1 MKITQLRSF
10 VFLLAFGAKLW
21 LKGKLYCL
29 VPVSNTNVKQLA
41 DLYEVL
47 AKTFFKDRYFEN
59 DQRVTS
65 AKLCLLPQSNLTHV
79 PLERA
84 LSLNASF
91 KLKEGCKLLSKNLQF
106 FGFAFAG

>member
-1 MKITQLRSF
+1 M
-10 VFLLAFGAKLW
+10 G
-21 LKGKLYCL
+21 
-29 VPVSNTNVKQLA
+29 
-41 DLYEVL
+41 
-47 AKTFFKDRYFEN
+47 FEN

-79 PLERA
+79 PLERT

-91 KLKEGCKLLSKNLQF
+91 KLKEDCKILLKNLQF

>member
-1 MKITQLRSF
+1 MKITYILCFSARF
-10 VFLLAFGAKLW
+10 WCEMW

-29 VPVSNTNVKQLA
+29 VPVYDTNVKRLA

-65 AKLCLLPQSNLTHV
+65 AKLCLLPQSNLTLV

-91 KLKEGCKLLSKNLQF
+91 KLKEGCKLLSKSLQF
-106 FGFAFAG
+106 FGFVFAG

>member
-1 MKITQLRSF
+1 MRCLRRRSLRTGT
-10 VFLLAFGAKLW
+10 VG
-21 LKGKLYCL
+21 
-29 VPVSNTNVKQLA
+29 
-41 DLYEVL
+41 
-47 AKTFFKDRYFEN
+47 FEN

-91 KLKEGCKLLSKNLQF
+91 KLKEGCKLFSKNLQF